1 MAVREYHVGLGANGT
16 WHIQREEA
24 ERPFAYYGAKDAAE
38 SAARVLAHLNEGI
51 VVVHEKGGLVRRTD
65 YKGQALA
72 AN

>member
-65 YKGQALA
+65 YKGHALA
-72 AN
+72 AS